1 MKTTLLIVGLCLFC
15 AGGAGL
21 GVYLLKAKSRVVHQQ
36 VDGYSATIEVVDT
49 NNPLKSCTDVASLN
63 IKTSDSRDETDCTGK
78 KEIVIF
84 HGTSGI
90 TVLDPESKTYWKG
103 KPHTHL
109 SVRNFEKD
117 WHIGYKRVDGQLFE
131 LRRYVKKM
139 PNGDSALFDHW
150 IYAGTLI
157 SFAHESKPGVLFS
170 VQSFSVGIPPASLFA
185 VPPDYREVPMPSTHA
200 SL

>member
-1 MKTTLLIVGLCLFC
+1 MKTTFLIVGLCFFC
-15 AGGAGL
+15 AGGTGL
-21 GVYLLKAKSRVVHQQ
+21 GIYLLKAKSRVVHQL
-36 VDGYSATIEVVDT
+36 VDGYSATIKVMDT
-49 NNPLKSCTDVASLN
+49 NNPSKSCSEITYSN
-63 IKTSDSRDETDCTGK
+63 ISTFDSRYDTDCTGK

-109 SVRNFEKD
+109 SVSNFEKD

-131 LRRYVKKM
+131 LRRYVKKK
-139 PNGDSALFDHW
+139 PNGDSATFDHW

-157 SFAHESKPGVLFS
+157 SFAHEYEPGVLFS
-170 VQSFSVGIPPASLFA
+170 VQSFSVGIPPASLFT
-185 VPPDYREVPMPSTHA
+185 VPPDYREIPMPSVHF